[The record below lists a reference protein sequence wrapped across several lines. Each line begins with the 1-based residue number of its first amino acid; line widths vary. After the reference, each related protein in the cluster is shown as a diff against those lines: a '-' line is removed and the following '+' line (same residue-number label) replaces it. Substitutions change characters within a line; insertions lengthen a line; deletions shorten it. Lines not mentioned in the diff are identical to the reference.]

1 MPGMNGT
8 GPEGLGAMTGRGMGI
23 CRGTRAAGNPAYNR
37 GMNYGRGMGCG
48 RGMNY
53 GRGMSCRR
61 GMNYGR
67 GAGCGRGMNYG
78 RGADFCRWNAA
89 DERGMLENEREI
101 LKNRIAVIDERLGK
115 D

>member
-8 GPEGLGAMTGRGMGI
+8 GPEGLGAMTGKGLGI
-23 CRGTRAAGNPAYNR
+23 CRGTRAAGNPADNR

-53 GRGMSCRR
+53 VRGM
-61 GMNYGR
+61 
-67 GAGCGRGMNYG
+67 GCGRGMNYG
-78 RGADFCRWNAA
+78 RGMGCGRGMGFCRWNAA

>member
-8 GPEGLGAMTGRGMGI
+8 GPEGLGAMTGKGLGI
-23 CRGTRAAGNPAYNR
+23 CRGTRAAGNPADNR

-48 RGMNY
+48 RGM
-53 GRGMSCRR
+53 G
-61 GMNYGR
+61 
-67 GAGCGRGMNYG
+67 
-78 RGADFCRWNAA
+78 FCRWNAA